1 MLPRRLFPP
10 LGDDACAEA
19 AGVKPKPPAAVA
31 ARGLT
36 PAARPK
42 QVLEIL
48 LTARGHRVAAEW
60 RGMTEAEMVTPG
72 SGQVLVTD
80 IDVPGAGW
88 P

>member
-1 MLPRRLFPP
+1 
-10 LGDDACAEA
+10 
-19 AGVKPKPPAAVA
+19 
-31 ARGLT
+31 
-36 PAARPK
+36 
-42 QVLEIL
+42 VLEIL